1 MAGPAQSDFAVCVE
15 PFVNPIWPIIRKAN
29 PLIVFSHIREDRRGK
44 CPAKRIVQ
52 IGSKDVAKWLLGE
65 GSNEFWEYITRT
77 APAGVTY
84 EPLTL
89 GQSPFF
95 AAAVAAYLGF
105 ETIGLIGVDLT
116 EDRWPD
122 VTEANEAWG
131 RLVDV
136 VSGMGSRIVNL
147 SPESRLVAVEQG
159 TWEDIR
165 RK

>member
-1 MAGPAQSDFAVCVE
+1 MWA
-15 PFVNPIWPIIRKAN
+15 IIREAN

-44 CPAKRIVQ
+44 RPAKRIVQ
-52 IGSKDVAKWLLGE
+52 FGSKDVLEWLDPQPLSEVVTTVE
-65 GSNEFWEYITRT
+65 GVGASVSIR
-77 APAGVTY
+77 PRKPR

-95 AAAVAAYLGF
+95 AAAVAAHLGF

-122 VTEANEAWG
+122 VTRENEAWG
-131 RLVDV
+131 RLATV

-147 SPESRLVAVEQG
+147 SPESRLEVVPKG
-159 TWEDIR
+159 PWEEVR